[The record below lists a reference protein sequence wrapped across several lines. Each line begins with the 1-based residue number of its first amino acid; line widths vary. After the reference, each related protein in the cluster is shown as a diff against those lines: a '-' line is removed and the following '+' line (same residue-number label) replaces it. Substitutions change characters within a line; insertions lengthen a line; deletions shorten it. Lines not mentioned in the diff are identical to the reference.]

1 MKRFKAILFVVSNDI
16 PAEVAFERALELA
29 AKNQARLTVVE
40 VIGEIP
46 KRSWTPRD
54 LQSRIIAD
62 RQQTLEKLVSRIG
75 KNIKVQPRVLVGI
88 SFREITREVLR
99 EGHDL
104 VIKMASNDDR
114 IDRLFGSDDMHL
126 LRKCPCP
133 VLLLK
138 PGSKKAFRRIIA
150 AVDVDSHCTPIEQKP
165 RHQLNL
171 EILEIASS
179 LALAEASEL
188 HVTTAWRAIGESMM
202 QGRFVNATEQDRI
215 EYVEATKLESEHEL
229 NKLVDSLV
237 GKLGQDAIGYL
248 DSYQQLLKGHA
259 SEEIPAFANKIGA
272 DLVVMGTIGRTGI
285 SGLFIGNTAETI
297 LNRIDCSVLAIKPPG
312 FETPIT
318 LKD

>member
-1 MKRFKAILFVVSNDI
+1 MKMLKNILFVVSNDN
-16 PAEVAFERALELA
+16 PAEIAFERALALA
-29 AKNQARLTVVE
+29 AENQACLTVVE
-40 VIGEIP
+40 IIGEIP
-46 KRSWTPRD
+46 ERSWTPRN
-54 LQSRIIAD
+54 LRSSIIAD
-62 RQQTLEKLVSRIG
+62 RQQNLEKLVSRIG
-75 KNIKVQPRVLVGI
+75 DNIIVRTKVLVGI

-114 IDRLFGSDDMHL
+114 IDRFFGSDDMHL

-150 AVDVDSHCTPIEQKP
+150 AVDVDTHCSPTEQKSQ
-165 RHQLNL
+165 HQLNL
-171 EILEIASS
+171 QILEIASS
-179 LALAEASEL
+179 LALAEAAEL
-188 HVTTAWRAIGESMM
+188 QVTHVWRAIGESMM

-215 EYVEATKLESEHEL
+215 NYVEATRLESELEL
-229 NKLVDSLV
+229 KDLMDSLV
-237 GKLGQDAIGYL
+237 SRLGQEAIEYLKPQKQLIKGY
-248 DSYQQLLKGHA
+248 A
-259 SEEIPAFANKIGA
+259 SEEIPAFANEIRA
-272 DLVVMGTIGRTGI
+272 DLIVMGTIGRTGI

-318 LKD
+318 LED